1 MNKIFSIVRI
11 EMFFKAKLLIL
22 HLYGGRVIKDIFYTN
37 QNCLIKGNVEQMRQ
51 IDYINDFYW
60 YL

>member
-1 MNKIFSIVRI
+1 
-11 EMFFKAKLLIL
+11 MFFKAKLLIL
-22 HLYGGRVIKDIFYTN
+22 HLYGGRVNKDIFYTN